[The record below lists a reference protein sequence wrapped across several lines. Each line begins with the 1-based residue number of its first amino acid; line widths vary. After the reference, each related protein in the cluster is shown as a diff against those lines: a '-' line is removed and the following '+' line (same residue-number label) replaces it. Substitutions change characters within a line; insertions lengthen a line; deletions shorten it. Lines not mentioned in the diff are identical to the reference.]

1 MKDAIRAP
9 IPRKNCCSVAS
20 RPRLEGWAEVE
31 KGFRTGCQ
39 REDLG
44 IVCEERTLLT
54 DLGLVQR
61 GEETELSDS
70 EPSNESTS
78 QHHPSVHGRGLQNT
92 TEDEPESSDK
102 DYEGRTIPVNF
113 RLFPGARGQAKVTT
127 THWQSFC

>member
-1 MKDAIRAP
+1 MKEAIRAP

-20 RPRLEGWAEVE
+20 RPRLEGWAVGDE
-31 KGFRTGCQ
+31 GLRTGCQ

-44 IVCEERTLLT
+44 IVWEERALLT

-70 EPSNESTS
+70 EPSDKSTS

-92 TEDEPESSDK
+92 TEDEPKSSDK
-102 DYEGRTIPVNF
+102 DYEGRNIRVNVDSF
-113 RLFPGARGQAKVTT
+113 LTADEARQK
-127 THWQSFC
+127 